1 MIGNME
7 TGKLVRVYRHIM
19 NASIP
24 QDGYMSTFIKND
36 NFPFLLN
43 DLKNCFKKSEAVAYL
58 Y

>member
-1 MIGNME
+1 ME